1 MLRPLLCPSDGRLLC
16 HGEVK
21 LFGRGSVT
29 RRAANFAGRSR
40 TAVVQVVVMFRLS
53 RHLDPILASTLDE
66 KALLLHLF
74 LGGRWEFRKRFERAP
89 LFGNFCSVAWD
100 PVGPPLQE
108 NAKTHPLGSGL

>member
-1 MLRPLLCPSDGRLLC
+1 MAGCFVT
-16 HGEVK
+16 VK

-53 RHLDPILASTLDE
+53 RHLDPILASTLNE
-66 KALLLHLF
+66 KALPWHLF

-89 LFGNFCSVAWD
+89 LFGNF
-100 PVGPPLQE
+100 
-108 NAKTHPLGSGL
+108 